1 MPNDKIEPI
10 GICNCC
16 IEAEK
21 QIDQLT
27 AEIDKMLHSYNSERL
42 KNNQLTAKLN
52 EYEGDD
58 KRWHSFETVQA
69 ILKERDT
76 LTAENERLK
85 ELTNYLLRFVKN
97 EDIDVEYVTNLKDG
111 DK

>member
-1 MPNDKIEPI
+1 MCDKAKESAIEPI

-69 ILKERDT
+69 ILKERDS
-76 LTAENERLK
+76 LEAENK
-85 ELTNYLLRFVKN
+85 VLTEKG
-97 EDIDVEYVTNLKDG
+97 ENL
-111 DK
+111 